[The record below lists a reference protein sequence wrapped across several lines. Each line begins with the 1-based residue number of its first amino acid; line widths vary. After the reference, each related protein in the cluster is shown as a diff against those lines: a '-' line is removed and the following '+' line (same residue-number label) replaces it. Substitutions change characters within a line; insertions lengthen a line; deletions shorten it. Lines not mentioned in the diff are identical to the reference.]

1 MSRSPLRLLTS
12 PCSGKLSGN
21 ARPGLVQHGRKRLFG
36 RRDVEKGVDLVDQTV
51 LYRHQLTIIIVVD
64 APNLLFEMPPHLA
77 HHAIRLGSR
86 GDHRGSAH
94 RMAERREGKEWVR
107 TG

>member
-1 MSRSPLRLLTS
+1 MLLPPPLLSPTDTPFSDTTLFRSS
-12 PCSGKLSGN
+12 PVAGKRSGN

-36 RRDVEKGVDLVDQTV
+36 RRDVEKGVDLVDQPV

-64 APNLLFEMPPHLA
+64 APILIFEMPHHLD

-86 GDHRGSAH
+86 LNSSH
-94 RMAERREGKEWVR
+94 
-107 TG
+107 